1 MAAGSELAT
10 ETGGKQ
16 AMSQAGHAQLVQK
29 GTYLPRGEVCGG
41 STVPDTGSIS
51 LWLQPLPRV
60 QPWYSGQLRP
70 THAEEGSSSVS
81 PIPMEPGKET

>member
-16 AMSQAGHAQLVQK
+16 AMSQAGHAQLVPK

-41 STVPDTGSIS
+41 STVPDTGIS
-51 LWLQPLPRV
+51 LWLQPRV

-70 THAEEGSSSVS
+70 TRAEKGSLSVS
-81 PIPMEPGKET
+81 PIPMEPRKET